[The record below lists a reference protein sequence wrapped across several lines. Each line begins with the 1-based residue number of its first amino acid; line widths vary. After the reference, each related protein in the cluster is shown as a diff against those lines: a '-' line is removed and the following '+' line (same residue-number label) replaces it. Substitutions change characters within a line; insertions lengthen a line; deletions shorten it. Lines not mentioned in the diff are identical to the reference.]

1 MIPSDTSAATHM
13 QDPANRGMS
22 DGRGLLQDA
31 IEDNDT
37 DSDYEMTPSVT
48 SSVSKRNRVRDLAKR
63 TKQKIR
69 VFSNSTRRQIP
80 I

>member
-13 QDPANRGMS
+13 QNPGNRGTS
-22 DGRGLLQDA
+22 DGRGVLQDA

-37 DSDYEMTPSVT
+37 DSDYEVTPPVT
-48 SSVSKRNRVRDLAKR
+48 SSVSNRNRVRDLAKR